1 MSLRALRT
9 LQAIARHG
17 SFAGAGKAVG
27 LTQSAV
33 SLQVKALEEEFG
45 APLFDRSRRLPVLT
59 EAGRIVLA
67 RSAEVLALYD
77 DIAGALGDERSLAG
91 RLRVGA
97 VQTALAGVLPD
108 ALVALNRAHP
118 RARVSVS
125 VGLSA
130 EMAEKVAAGELDAAL
145 TTEPVRPYPAGL
157 VWTPLYQDRFWLFAP
172 PGQARRSARD
182 LLAELPFIRFDS
194 KAWAGRVIDRELR
207 RMRVEV
213 HEEMVLDSQ
222 DIILRM
228 VEKGLGVAVLA
239 VSDEIFAGLK
249 LTCLPFGEPQL
260 IRNIVMLERQD
271 RRGGRL
277 AVALAEAVKGAK
289 QAASAPARK
298 RPKGPRKARPRRFS
312 P

>member
-45 APLFDRSRRLPVLT
+45 AALFDRSRRLPVLT
-59 EAGRIVLA
+59 EAGRIVVA

-77 DIAGALGDERSLAG
+77 DIAAALGDERSLAG

-118 RARVSVS
+118 RVRVSVS

-157 VWTPLYQDRFWLFAP
+157 VWTPLYRDRFWLFAP
-172 PGQARRSARD
+172 PGQARRSAR
-182 LLAELPFIRFDS
+182 AAVHP
-194 KAWAGRVIDRELR
+194 LR
-207 RMRVEV
+207 
-213 HEEMVLDSQ
+213 Q
-222 DIILRM
+222 Q
-228 VEKGLGVAVLA
+228 GLG
-239 VSDEIFAGLK
+239 
-249 LTCLPFGEPQL
+249 
-260 IRNIVMLERQD
+260 
-271 RRGGRL
+271 
-277 AVALAEAVKGAK
+277 
-289 QAASAPARK
+289 
-298 RPKGPRKARPRRFS
+298 RPRDR